1 MSEKTKIKSL
11 NPVGYSIMTSNG
23 RGDDISLRE
32 PEQLNTGQQELN
44 TGDNAEQNVR
54 QRNSDRNRV
63 FALVG
68 SALSQLPIWG
78 MIPGIFVFR

>member
-1 MSEKTKIKSL
+1 
-11 NPVGYSIMTSNG
+11 MTSNG
-23 RGDDISLRE
+23 SGDDISLGE
-32 PEQLNTGQQELN
+32 PQQLN

-54 QRNSDRNRV
+54 QRSLDRNRV

-78 MIPGIFVFR
+78 MIPGIFGFR